1 MGMVKGIITMKKT
14 LAAVIIGVFLS
25 AAPSYALMIGQMRS
39 AETSGWGSLN
49 LTTGIGIFDNVK
61 HVFGSVRYGVASQ
74 LDLSGSLALLDNEA
88 NSDASILFNAD
99 AQYQFMQSKLGWA
112 LDMAGGV
119 VFEYFSVGEGNVD
132 ASTWSL
138 GVNYVVS
145 KPLKMNNGFAFTP
158 YGRLNMRS
166 DNFNSDATF
175 TDVGES
181 MRPLGMRGF
190 SKLLGSQATV
200 SYDKSDF
207 NIGVNVG
214 SVFPISSKVNLTGE
228 IQIDDEF
235 GFLAG
240 INFFMW

>member
-1 MGMVKGIITMKKT
+1 MKKMI
-14 LAAVIIGVFLS
+14 AAIIVGVLLS
-25 AAPSYALMIGQMRS
+25 AAPSYALMIGQMRT

-49 LTTGIGIFDNVK
+49 VTTGVGIFENVK
-61 HVFGSVRYGVASQ
+61 HVFGTVRYGVASQ
-74 LDLSGSLALLDNEA
+74 LDLSGSLALLDHEA
-88 NSDASILFNAD
+88 NADASILFNAD

-119 VFEYFSVGEGNVD
+119 VFEYFSIGEGNVD

-145 KPLKMNNGFAFTP
+145 KPLKMDNGFAFTP
-158 YGRLNMRS
+158 YGRLNLRT
-166 DNFNSDATF
+166 DNFNSDVTIV
-175 TDVGES
+175 D
-181 MRPLGMRGF
+181 PLLVTKPTRLLGVA
-190 SKLLGSQATV
+190 KLLKAQETI

-207 NIGVNVG
+207 NIGVNIG
-214 SVFPISSKVNLTGE
+214 SVFPISSKVNLVGE
-228 IQIDDEF
+228 LQIDDEF